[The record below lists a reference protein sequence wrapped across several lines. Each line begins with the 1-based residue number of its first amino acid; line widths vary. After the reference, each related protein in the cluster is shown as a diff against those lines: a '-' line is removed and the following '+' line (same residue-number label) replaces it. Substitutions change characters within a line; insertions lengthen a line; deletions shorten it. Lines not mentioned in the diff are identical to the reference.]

1 MAQLAWPTV
10 PGTVP
15 DVMRA
20 TVFEAFGPPEVLVR
34 REVATPSV
42 GPDEAL
48 VRVAVTSVGRHLD
61 LNARAGTH
69 PYDGFR
75 LPHIL
80 GAEHAGTVVQVGSE
94 VTSARAGDRVA
105 VFPVITCGRCQP
117 CLTGRPEGCE
127 PQQIIGI
134 HRAGG
139 YAEYSAVPALNLRV
153 LAPGLDIDP
162 AAAAALALAG
172 PVAMNQLTQ
181 AGMAAGDWV
190 LVQGA
195 ASALGSLTA
204 ALAVHL
210 GARVIGTSRSAAKR
224 RALDAIGVEATL
236 DPTAADVTDRV
247 LSLTGGHGVSLAVDD
262 LGEPEIFAATMA
274 SLATLGTV
282 VSSGAFLSGRSG
294 EVGLD
299 LRRLYLRSQRVI
311 GVRTGTQ
318 ASSDALWREVGNGLR
333 PVIDRAFPLADARN
347 AHSYLEEDSNVGRVV
362 LYVEA
367 E

>member
-1 MAQLAWPTV
+1 
-10 PGTVP
+10 
-15 DVMRA
+15 MRA
-20 TVFEAFGPPEVLVR
+20 TVFEAFGPPEVLVQ
-34 REVATPSV
+34 REVATPAI
-42 GPDEAL
+42 GPDEVL

-69 PYDGFR
+69 PYDGFK

-94 VTSARAGDRVA
+94 VTSAGVGDRVA

-139 YAEYSAVPALNLRV
+139 YAEYAAVPAPNVRV
-153 LAPGLDIDP
+153 MPPGLGIDP

-181 AGMAAGDWV
+181 AGMSAGDWV

-224 RALDAIGVEATL
+224 KVLEAMGVEATL
-236 DPTAADVTDRV
+236 DPAAEDFTDRV

-262 LGEPEIFAATMA
+262 LGEPKIFAATMA

-282 VSSGAFLSGRSG
+282 VSSGAFLSGQAG
-294 EVGLD
+294 VGLD

-318 ASSDALWREVGNGLR
+318 ASADALWREAASGFR
-333 PVIDRAFPLADARN
+333 PVIDRAFPLADACH

-367 E
+367 